1 MRLGNYRS
9 RNIVQSQPSASPL
22 SRPNPTE
29 LGGQMKIGIT
39 QIILGNMSLAD
50 TLTLCQEAG
59 YDAVELS
66 FGEGRDTDISMS
78 QSEIRTVGECC
89 VSAGI
94 EVSSIVANYRDRG
107 NLLSLN
113 AEDRERGVK
122 TVVRSLEIAGVLGV
136 DAILLHPGQL
146 TAEGTCQA
154 VWDNLSSILSD
165 LVPVAAS
172 NSAVIGLENVW
183 NKFLLSPREMREF
196 VDAIRSEWIG
206 VYLDTANMMA
216 YGYPE
221 HWIRELGGR
230 IVRVHFKDFKRDRH
244 QFVNLREG
252 DTDWQ
257 TLMREF
263 RAIGYDGYVVHEVS
277 GDWAAQVDI
286 AERMRRIVAM

>member
-146 TAEGTCQA
+146 TAEGTYQA

>member
-1 MRLGNYRS
+1 
-9 RNIVQSQPSASPL
+9 
-22 SRPNPTE
+22 
-29 LGGQMKIGIT
+29 
-39 QIILGNMSLAD
+39 
-50 TLTLCQEAG
+50 
-59 YDAVELS
+59 
-66 FGEGRDTDISMS
+66 
-78 QSEIRTVGECC
+78 
-89 VSAGI
+89 
-94 EVSSIVANYRDRG
+94 
-107 NLLSLN
+107 
-113 AEDRERGVK
+113 
-122 TVVRSLEIAGVLGV
+122 
-136 DAILLHPGQL
+136 
-146 TAEGTCQA
+146 
-154 VWDNLSSILSD
+154 
-165 LVPVAAS
+165 
-172 NSAVIGLENVW
+172 
-183 NKFLLSPREMREF
+183 MREF

-286 AERMRRIVAM
+286 AERMRRIVACDTSENLKAQI